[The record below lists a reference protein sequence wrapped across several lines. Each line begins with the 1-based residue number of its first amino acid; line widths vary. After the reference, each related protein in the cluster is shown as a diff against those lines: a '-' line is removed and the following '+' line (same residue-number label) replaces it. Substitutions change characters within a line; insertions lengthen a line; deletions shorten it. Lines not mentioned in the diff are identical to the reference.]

1 MLDTLLKVLMIVNIV
16 LIIATVVVIIL
27 TWDTSMVLI
36 RLILMEIK

>member
-16 LIIATVVVIIL
+16 LIIATVAVIIL